1 MMKKVKE
8 GNSTKEIP
16 RFLLIKKDQDFVHRN

>member
-16 RFLLIKKDQDFVHRN
+16 TFSLIKKDQDFVHRN